1 MKLVN
6 TVLLVLFC
14 IFVAF
19 SSYAHHSSAPHF
31 DESKTIEVEGSVTK
45 FMFVN
50 PHAYIYFNVAD
61 SAGKSVPWR
70 CELSARAALERLGW
84 SESLFP
90 AGVKIKVKGAPA
102 RREDHVCYT
111 TNITF
116 ADGRV
121 IGRAQQFS
129 SSSSAASSVVTSKA
143 STRPARQADGHPNL
157 AGNWV
162 SQDGPPGGMGGGG
175 EPGAG
180 GMGGPPGGGG
190 MGGESALLLKPA
202 GEAASSKY
210 DSRYDDPALQCN
222 AANIF
227 FGWTHDQNVN
237 KITQSK
243 DEIVLTYGYMDLVRV
258 IHMNMTEHPKKIT
271 SSTAGHSIGKW
282 EGDELVVDTIGFKPS
297 VLIPISGKVHSDK
310 LHTTERFTVDNVAG
324 TLTRDYVA
332 EDSLYLQSPYK
343 GRDVVAL
350 SAQPYQP
357 FKCVELSGKNNIR
370 PK

>member
-1 MKLVN
+1 MKLVSA
-6 TVLLVLFC
+6 TLLVLLSML
-14 IFVAF
+14 VA

-31 DESKTIEVEGSVTK
+31 DESKTIEVEGTVTK

-61 SAGKSVPWR
+61 EAGKSVPWR

-102 RREDHVCYT
+102 RREEHVCYT

-129 SSSSAASSVVTSKA
+129 SSSSAASSVVTSKT

-162 SQDGPPGGMGGGG
+162 SQDGPTGGMGGGG

-190 MGGESALLLKPA
+190 MGGESALLLTPA

-258 IHMNMTEHPKKIT
+258 IHMNMTEHLKKIT
-271 SSTAGHSIGKW
+271 PSTAGHSIGKW
-282 EGDELVVDTIGFKPS
+282 EGDVLVVDTIGFKPS

-332 EDSLYLQSPYK
+332 EDSLYLQIPYK